1 MSDTAQSIR
10 TLAFAGSLRRGSFN
24 RALLEAAVELAPP
37 EMDVEVFDLTPVP
50 LFNADVE
57 AEGDPESVTGLKNAI
72 RSADLL
78 LISTPE
84 YNQGL
89 SAVTKNAVDWASRP
103 PRPQVLDGKPV
114 VIMGATPGRLG
125 TVSAQGQLRRSLSAL
140 NAHVM
145 PQPRLLIAGV
155 GKLIVDGLL
164 VDEDTRARVAKFMVA
179 AADWIERFRATES

>member
-1 MSDTAQSIR
+1 VG
-10 TLAFAGSLRRGSFN
+10 FAGSLRREAFN
-24 RALLEAAVELAPP
+24 RALLEAAAELAP
-37 EMDVEVFDLTPVP
+37 EGMDVEVFDLTPVP

-57 AEGDPESVTGLKNAI
+57 AQGDPQSVTELKNAI
-72 RSADLL
+72 RSADLI

-103 PRPQVLDGKPV
+103 PRPQVLDGKAV
-114 VIMGATPGRLG
+114 VVMGATPGRLG

-145 PQPRLLIAGV
+145 PQPRLLVAGA
-155 GKLIVDGLL
+155 GKLIVDGRLL
-164 VDEDTRARVAKFMVA
+164 DEDTRERVARFMMA
-179 AADWIERFRATES
+179 AADWAERFRETDS